1 MRPRLRMYRNDVR
14 AGLGERVEERIDR
27 RNHQMDVERFGC
39 VRAKRL
45 HDRWT
50 DRDVGYEV
58 TVHHIDMNPVGARL
72 VDRAHFLAEP
82 GEVGGE
88 DRGGDE
94 RLGHGPISGLQPR
107 RTRRAMKKPSSPP
120 CASRTPGRM
129 RTQPSRDDVAKS
141 SRSAGDGGS
150 IVTSACAVRN
160 AEITSSPSC
169 GSSEQTE

>member
-1 MRPRLRMYRNDVR
+1 MRTRLRMYRNDVR

-129 RTQPSRDDVAKS
+129 RTQPSADGDRKS
-141 SRSAGDGGS
+141 GNSPGLGGS
-150 IVTSACAVRN
+150 MLKPESDLRN
-160 AEITSSPSC
+160 AETTSSPS
-169 GSSEQTE
+169 